1 MKKLISCLL
10 IICSVFLVN
19 SCNKEDITGK
29 DLRIICE
36 NIRPY
41 SYIENDQLKGISAE
55 IVGSIMYQM
64 GLEKMTVEIA
74 DEWDLAYSLLKTSD
88 NVALFTTDLTANR
101 KDDFQWV
108 GPITVFANGFV
119 GLQSGSYEVSSINEA
134 KDLPSVGVVTD
145 YSTAET
151 LEKKDFNN
159 LVYFASLTEAI
170 NALYAGTV
178 STVFDITNSIRAM
191 AIAAGKDPN
200 ELVDLYNYSTT
211 QGYIAFSAGVSPKL
225 VASWQEKLD
234 ELKENGTVQAIYDD
248 YLPGQKAPGLVTIY
262 TEENPPQNYRKDDG
276 TLTGSSVEVVEALME
291 EMELDDLITMTNWND
306 AYEETLLAPNSMV
319 FSTVKTAD
327 RDTLFEWI
335 GPIGKKNYCFFVK
348 SGSGITLA
356 TLDDA
361 KALASVGVTD
371 GWAAEDELD
380 ELGFTNV
387 VTYGTPEKVFQKLMN
402 GNVQAAVLNDIA
414 IKYLAEE
421 TGYSPDD
428 VVNALLLSSGQSY
441 LAFSK
446 GTKAA
451 YIQEWQQALTTI
463 MNNGTFAE
471 IWEKWYPDI
480 DW

>member
-1 MKKLISCLL
+1 MKKLLSCLL
-10 IICSVFLVN
+10 VICPVFVLN

-41 SYIENDQLKGISAE
+41 SYIEDDQLKGISSE

-64 GLEKMTVEIA
+64 GLEEMTVEIA
-74 DEWDLAYSLLKTSD
+74 DEWDQAYSLLKTSD

-108 GPITVFANGFV
+108 GPITIFANGFV
-119 GLQSGSYEVSSINEA
+119 GLQSGSYDISSINEA
-134 KDLPSVGVVTD
+134 KDLPSVGVVTG
-145 YSTAET
+145 YSTTET
-151 LEKKDFNN
+151 LEKKDFEN
-159 LVYFASLTEAI
+159 LVYFATLAEAI

-178 STVFDITNSIRAM
+178 STVFDITNSIRAT
-191 AIAAGKDPN
+191 AIAAGRDHAQ
-200 ELVDLYNYSTT
+200 LIDLYNYSTT
-211 QGYIAFSAGVSPKL
+211 QGYIAFSQGVSPKL

-234 ELKENGTVQAIYDD
+234 ELKENGTVQDIYDE

-262 TEENPPQNYRKDDG
+262 TEENPPQNYRKDNG
-276 TLTGSSVEVVEALME
+276 MLTGSSVEVVEALMDVIE
-291 EMELDDLITMTNWND
+291 QDGAISMTNWND

-319 FSTVKTAD
+319 FSTVRTTE
-327 RDTLFEWI
+327 RESLFEWI

-348 SGSGITLA
+348 SGSGITIA
-356 TLDDA
+356 TMDEA
-361 KALASVGVTD
+361 KALASVGVPE

-380 ELGFTNV
+380 ALGFTNI
-387 VTYGTPEKVFQKLMN
+387 VTYSTPEKVFLKLMT
-402 GNVQAAVLNDIA
+402 GKVDAAVLNDIA
-414 IKYLAEE
+414 IEYLAEE
-421 TGYSPDD
+421 SGYSPDD
-428 VVNALLLSSGQSY
+428 VINALLLSSGESY
-441 LAFSK
+441 IAFSK
-446 GTKAA
+446 DTKAE